1 MEPCSMPT
9 RLGTNCHWI
18 FERPTLPSLRRH
30 LDPLSCRAEIL
41 AVFGFGL
48 PILLIGFVL
57 PIS

>member
-1 MEPCSMPT
+1 MPT